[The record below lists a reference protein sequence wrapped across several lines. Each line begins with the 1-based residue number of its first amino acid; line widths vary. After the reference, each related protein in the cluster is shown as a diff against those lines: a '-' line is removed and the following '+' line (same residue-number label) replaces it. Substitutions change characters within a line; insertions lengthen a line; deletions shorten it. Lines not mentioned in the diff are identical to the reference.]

1 VSVRPP
7 SYAVRRHLLTGVTL
21 VVLLVL
27 VGVGGFYGYRALF
40 SPVDDSVTASPTKSG
55 CEKGLTKGEVVRTRD
70 VTVTVLNAGSR
81 TGLASRVLQ
90 QLVRRGFH
98 AGDTDNAPDGTGVRF
113 VRVRAP
119 SVKDPAARLVAAQFG
134 KGTLVVRSAQDLGP
148 GVDVVVGEFYKG
160 LQRGAPSKLRA
171 AVAGSGC

>member
-1 VSVRPP
+1 MSVRPP

-21 VVLLVL
+21 LVLLVL
-27 VGVGGFYGYRALF
+27 VGVGGYYGYRALF
-40 SPVDDSVTASPTKSG
+40 APVDESVTASPDDRG
-55 CEKGLTKGEVVRTRD
+55 CEKLRKGEVVRPRD

-81 TGLASRVLQ
+81 TGLAGQVQQ

-98 AGDTDNAPDGTGVRF
+98 AGTTDNAPDGTEVRF

-134 KGTLVVRSAQDLGP
+134 KGTLIVRSRDDLGP
-148 GVDVVVGEFYKG
+148 GVDVVVGDRYRG
-160 LQRGAPSKLRA
+160 LQRDAPRKLRA
-171 AVAGSGC
+171 TAAGSGC